1 MVASTGTRPEPS
13 VDGRAGV
20 DGAATLSRLAG
31 RCVLAPPPRPP
42 PSLRL
47 ALMSGAAKGRHP
59 PLRTERAHHPHHAK
73 CVRWHC
79 HHIPHDDLRPPPL
92 PSHSPPPFHPPFHPP
107 LHFLPTGLGGWAAPR
122 PHAAE
127 PAPTPLARAALASA
141 PRLHGDVASRRTSA
155 RRGLRCG
162 GCGAMGVARPLGGG
176 GGQPQPPLPQSLRP
190 ARRRHVGPLA
200 MRLRG
205 GGWCGASR

>member
-1 MVASTGTRPEPS
+1 
-13 VDGRAGV
+13 
-20 DGAATLSRLAG
+20 
-31 RCVLAPPPRPP
+31 
-42 PSLRL
+42 
-47 ALMSGAAKGRHP
+47 MSGAAKGRHP

-176 GGQPQPPLPQSLRP
+176 GAAAAAAAAVAKASAAQTRRP
-190 ARRRHVGPLA
+190 TGNAFAWRGLVWCFTV
-200 MRLRG
+200 RG
-205 GGWCGASR
+205 GGGWRGGEPGIARGAACRTRAGVWGKTTRHTPCPRPN